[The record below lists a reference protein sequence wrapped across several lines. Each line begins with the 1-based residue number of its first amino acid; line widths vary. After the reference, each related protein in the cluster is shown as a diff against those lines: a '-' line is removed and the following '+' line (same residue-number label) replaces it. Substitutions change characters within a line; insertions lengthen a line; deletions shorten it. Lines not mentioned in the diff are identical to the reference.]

1 MVMRG
6 DGYCDGVMRRFLWVK
21 KMGKG
26 VAFYV
31 GIVMKVGVRHEMV
44 MKVGVRREM
53 VMMKMI
59 DDDCGEMEK
68 EE

>member
-1 MVMRG
+1 MG
-6 DGYCDGVMRRFLWVK
+6 EEDGE
-21 KMGKG
+21 G

-31 GIVMKVGVRHEMV
+31 GMVMKDVVRQEMVTKVGVRH
-44 MKVGVRREM
+44 EM

-59 DDDCGEMEK
+59 DDDYGEMEK